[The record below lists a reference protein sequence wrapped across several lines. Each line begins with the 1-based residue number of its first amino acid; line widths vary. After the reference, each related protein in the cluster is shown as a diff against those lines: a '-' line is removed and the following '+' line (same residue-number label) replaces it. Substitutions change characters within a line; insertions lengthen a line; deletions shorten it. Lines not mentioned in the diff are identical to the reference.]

1 MKFIKNLNSFFQP
14 EVDAGAIIEQA
25 AIRVDIND
33 SEKSLQEKVKVLE
46 HQIFP
51 AALELLASE
60 KISRGQDG
68 KLIWHY

>member
-1 MKFIKNLNSFFQP
+1 M
-14 EVDAGAIIEQA
+14 
-25 AIRVDIND
+25 RVDVND

-46 HQIFP
+46 HQLFP

-60 KISRGQDG
+60 KISRGPDG